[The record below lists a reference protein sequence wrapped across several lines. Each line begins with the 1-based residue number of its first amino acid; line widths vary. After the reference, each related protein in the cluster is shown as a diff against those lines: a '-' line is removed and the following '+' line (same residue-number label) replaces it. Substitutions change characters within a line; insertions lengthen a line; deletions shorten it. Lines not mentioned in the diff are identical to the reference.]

1 MASGKFRNF
10 CEQCS
15 PPKLHCRR
23 SFFGVPGVSWPSLMS
38 RWRGKWFRRG
48 FLELLRRAIST
59 KTSSSSF
66 FFFLCFHRRR
76 CYHRSN
82 KLASSPQ
89 RRCHLGKG
97 RPSSVFSLRI
107 QPANIG
113 HRKLP
118 RIRCPRLSSS
128 RSATSP
134 PRACHRG
141 QSSPVS
147 RCP

>member
-1 MASGKFRNF
+1 MGEWHF
-10 CEQCS
+10 CKLSEQCP

-23 SFFGVPGVSWPSLMS
+23 FLLRCS
-38 RWRGKWFRRG
+38 RRVVAVLDVALVRKRLRRG

-59 KTSSSSF
+59 KTPSSSF
-66 FFFLCFHRRR
+66 FFFLCFHHR
-76 CYHRSN
+76 CCHRSN

-97 RPSSVFSLRI
+97 RPSFVFSLRI

-113 HRKLP
+113 RLKLP
-118 RIRCPRLSSS
+118 RTRCPRFSSS

-134 PRACHRG
+134 LRACHRG
-141 QSSPVS
+141 QSPSVS
-147 RCP
+147 RCL

>member
-1 MASGKFRNF
+1 MNFGVWQFCNF

-38 RWRGKWFRRG
+38 RWRGEWFRRG

-66 FFFLCFHRRR
+66 FFLCFHHR
-76 CYHRSN
+76 C
-82 KLASSPQ
+82 
-89 RRCHLGKG
+89 CHLGKG
-97 RPSSVFSLRI
+97 RPSSIFSLRI
-107 QPANIG
+107 QPASLG
-113 HRKLP
+113 RLKLP
-118 RIRCPRLSSS
+118 RTRCLRFSSS

-134 PRACHRG
+134 LRACHRG
-141 QSSPVS
+141 QSFSVS
-147 RCP
+147 RCL